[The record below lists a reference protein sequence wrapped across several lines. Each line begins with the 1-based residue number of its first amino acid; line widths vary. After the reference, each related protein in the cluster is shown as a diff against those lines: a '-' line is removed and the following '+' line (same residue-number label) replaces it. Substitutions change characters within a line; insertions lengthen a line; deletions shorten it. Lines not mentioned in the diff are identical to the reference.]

1 MYFERFDICQAWYM
15 YLSLTH
21 GGQWCPKYA
30 RLCRLT
36 EYFKPGALNDG
47 AMSDNA
53 KEILHNLMAN
63 Q

>member
-1 MYFERFDICQAWYM
+1 M